1 MARLWLTALTAA
13 AVIACGGD
21 DNGGPTDFFPD
32 VAGTYAVQGQFD
44 GVDPSDLSFTGT
56 VTIEQESLE
65 SSLLT
70 GTANLTIV
78 SPGGNTPLN
87 GVPLIDAG
95 VDLGGNVAF
104 IIEQGNVSWDFH
116 GEKAGDILSG
126 THTLTQGS
134 ETRSG
139 TWSGER

>member
-1 MARLWLTALTAA
+1 MTRREQYQATAA
-13 AVIACGGD
+13 FLLLGLSACGREPTPT
-21 DNGGPTDFFPD
+21 GPSGSRSFLE
-32 VAGTYAVQGQFD
+32 
-44 GVDPSDLSFTGT
+44 GVWTGT

-78 SPGGNTPLN
+78 SPSGNTPLN
-87 GVPLIDAG
+87 GVPLNNAG

-104 IIEQGNVSWDFH
+104 TLEQGNISWVFT

-134 ETRSG
+134 ETRTG
-139 TWSGER
+139 TWTGER

>member
-1 MARLWLTALTAA
+1 MSRVWLAALAAA
-13 AVIACGGD
+13 AVIACSDDDGNGPGD
-21 DNGGPTDFFPD
+21 SFPD
-32 VAGTYAVQGQFD
+32 VAGVYAVDGQFD

-70 GTANLTIV
+70 GTANLTLV
-78 SPGGNTPLN
+78 SPSGNTPLN
-87 GVPLIDAG
+87 GAPLNDAG

-104 IIEQGNVSWDFH
+104 TLEQGNISWEFT

-134 ETRSG
+134 ETRTG
-139 TWSGER
+139 TWTGER

>member
-1 MARLWLTALTAA
+1 M
-13 AVIACGGD
+13 
-21 DNGGPTDFFPD
+21 
-32 VAGTYAVQGQFD
+32 
-44 GVDPSDLSFTGT
+44 
-56 VTIEQESLE
+56 TIEQESLE

-87 GVPLIDAG
+87 GVPLINAG

-104 IIEQGNVSWDFH
+104 IIEQGNVSWDFT

>member
-87 GVPLIDAG
+87 GVPLINAG
-95 VDLGGNVAF
+95 VDLGAT
-104 IIEQGNVSWDFH
+104 SP
-116 GEKAGDILSG
+116 SSSSRRTSRG
-126 THTLTQGS
+126 TSPAKRPATSSPVLTP
-134 ETRSG
+134 
-139 TWSGER
+139 

>member
-21 DNGGPTDFFPD
+21 DNGGSTDFFPD

-44 GVDPSDLSFTGT
+44 DVDPSDLSFTGT

-134 ETRSG
+134 ETRTG

>member
-56 VTIEQESLE
+56 VTI
-65 SSLLT
+65 
-70 GTANLTIV
+70 
-78 SPGGNTPLN
+78 
-87 GVPLIDAG
+87 
-95 VDLGGNVAF
+95 
-104 IIEQGNVSWDFH
+104 
-116 GEKAGDILSG
+116 
-126 THTLTQGS
+126 
-134 ETRSG
+134 
-139 TWSGER
+139 